1 MGAKKMRKPLV
12 VGNWKMNGSRSSS
25 IELAKAIASGL
36 RGTFVECGVCPPNVF
51 LLDVATVVADSKV
64 GLGAQNVSEFEQGAY
79 TGEVSASMLRDM
91 ACAYVLVGHSER
103 RAGFGETSEQVA
115 AKFVAAQRAKLVPI
129 LCVGEVLAE
138 RQAGKAFE
146 VIAGQLKAVLDVA
159 GTDAIGSAVIAY
171 EPVWAIGTGEVASP
185 DQVQEVLAFIRN
197 SVGSQGAS
205 VRLLYGGSVTAE
217 NAAELFE
224 QPDVDGALVGGASLR
239 AEQFVAICQVA
250 GK

>member
-1 MGAKKMRKPLV
+1 
-12 VGNWKMNGSRSSS
+12 MNGSRSSS

-36 RGTFVECGVCPPNVF
+36 RDTSVECGVCPPNVF

-138 RQAGKAFE
+138 RQAGNAFE
-146 VIAGQLKAVLDVA
+146 VISGQLKAVLDVA

-224 QPDVDGALVGGASLR
+224 QPDVDGALVGGASLQ